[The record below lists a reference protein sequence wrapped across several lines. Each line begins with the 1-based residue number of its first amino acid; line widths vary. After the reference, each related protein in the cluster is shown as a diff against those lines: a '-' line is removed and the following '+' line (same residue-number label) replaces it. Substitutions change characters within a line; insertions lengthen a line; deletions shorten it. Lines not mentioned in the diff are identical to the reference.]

1 MAQSI
6 ETLFMFVEAAALGS
20 FSAAARKL
28 GKQQST
34 VSEAIANLEIELG
47 LMLFDRS
54 TRRPTLT
61 GHGKAMLVHAQ
72 QVLDASDRLTRS
84 AHRLADGLEPTLTL
98 VLSDTYQ
105 SNHFEAVLTE
115 FEQRYPEL
123 ELECMIAEHMDV
135 IALVQ
140 QGRAQ
145 LGLVGAQA
153 DYPPDI
159 GFEALAEPSEL
170 GLYVGKRHRLAS
182 TAHVTTEI
190 LQGVRELRISTY
202 ADHGQDI
209 PERRRGLC
217 WSASSYLVLL
227 EMTALGFGWAELPRW
242 LAQRFAADELL
253 ELQVHGWP
261 KPLRVDA
268 VWSRRHP
275 LGKAGGWLLD
285 TLLAP

>member
-1 MAQSI
+1 
-6 ETLFMFVEAAALGS
+6 MFVEAAALGS

-34 VSEAIANLEIELG
+34 VSEAIANLEIELN
-47 LMLFDRS
+47 LTLFDRA

-61 GHGKAMLVHAQ
+61 AQGKAMLMHAQ
-72 QVLDASDRLTRS
+72 QVLDASDRLTRA
-84 AHRLADGLEPTLTL
+84 AHRLADGMESTLTL

-105 SNHFEAVLTE
+105 SNRFEAVLTE
-115 FEQRYPEL
+115 FEQRYPDL
-123 ELECMIAEHMDV
+123 ELECMIAEHSDV
-135 IALVQ
+135 VALVQ

-159 GFEALAEPSEL
+159 GFEALVDPSEL
-170 GLYVGKRHRLAS
+170 GLYVGKRHRLA
-182 TAHVTTEI
+182 TVAHVT
-190 LQGVRELRISTY
+190 LDMLRDVRELRISTY
-202 ADHGQDI
+202 VGARA
-209 PERRRGLC
+209 ERRHTLC

-227 EMTALGFGWAELPRW
+227 EMTELGFGWAELPRW
-242 LAQRFAADELL
+242 LAQRFAADGLL
-253 ELQVHGWP
+253 ELQVRGWP
-261 KPLRVDA
+261 KTVQVDA
-268 VWSRRHP
+268 VWSRRHG